1 VGYQCRTWLWPGGV
15 GVVSFILSFICEREP
30 VSVRFGWLKGGVV
43 SMWDRYGTVRKG
55 VVRSHEH
62 PPCSAS
68 TRLGN
73 LWGESSKL
81 EFLIGPSAY
90 RLAGGCS

>member
-1 VGYQCRTWLWPGGV
+1 VLTIFLRDETDFASDV
-15 GVVSFILSFICEREP
+15 AA
-30 VSVRFGWLKGGVV
+30 
-43 SMWDRYGTVRKG
+43 VRKG